1 MNQADLEKLKES
13 GAVVTDDPKHTLNV
27 LRQETGPKVV
37 CVLESQTPSGEP
49 LTKDEK
55 DLIKHTMGGR
65 REQQILQGILAKRGG
80 GVTRDWQ
87 RLVVKQQ
94 IWFE

>member
-13 GAVVTDDPKHTLNV
+13 GAVVTDDQKHALNV
-27 LRQETGPKVV
+27 LRQEIGPKVV

-55 DLIKHTMGGR
+55 DLIKRTMGGR

-80 GVTRDWQ
+80 GVPRDWQ
-87 RLVVKQQ
+87 RLVVQQQ